1 MVKPKKKLSAF
12 KSIKK
17 SEFRKTPPSMYEIG
31 KGAVAPQDMKRVVDK
46 GSERGSK
53 FMSFLK
59 SAPKRILESIVSPF
73 DVDTDLRVGPDLNDY
88 YDRRRNELEEKN
100 NTKDLNKEEQQ
111 FLDKEYAREERIEK
125 RKKNK

>member
-59 SAPKRILESIVSPF
+59 SIPGRVASTIYDKDSAQKESDFRGRDLQRYNEDRALEIKMK
-73 DVDTDLRVGPDLNDY
+73 TDR
-88 YDRRRNELEEKN
+88 
-100 NTKDLNKEEQQ
+100 TKEEQDYLESEQ
-111 FLDKEYAREERIEK
+111 ARDKRMK
-125 RKKNK
+125 GNK

>member
-12 KSIKK
+12 KAMKK

-59 SAPKRILESIVSPF
+59 SIPSRVARSLDESVQRQDDFRGRDLQRYNEDRALEIKMK
-73 DVDTDLRVGPDLNDY
+73 TDR
-88 YDRRRNELEEKN
+88 
-100 NTKDLNKEEQQ
+100 TKEEQDYLESEQ
-111 FLDKEYAREERIEK
+111 ARDKRMKGYK
-125 RKKNK
+125 

>member
-1 MVKPKKKLSAF
+1 MVKPKKKFSAF

-59 SAPKRILESIVSPF
+59 SIPSRVASSIKDSAQKETDFRSRDSQRYNEDRALEIKMK
-73 DVDTDLRVGPDLNDY
+73 TDR
-88 YDRRRNELEEKN
+88 
-100 NTKDLNKEEQQ
+100 TKEEQDYLESEQ
-111 FLDKEYAREERIEK
+111 ARDKRMK
-125 RKKNK
+125 GNK

>member
-1 MVKPKKKLSAF
+1 MVKPKKYFSAF
-12 KSIKK
+12 KTIKK

-59 SAPKRILESIVSPF
+59 SIPSRVADSLKDSAQRQSDFRSRDLQRYNEDRVREIKMK
-73 DVDTDLRVGPDLNDY
+73 TDRS
-88 YDRRRNELEEKN
+88 
-100 NTKDLNKEEQQ
+100 KEEQDYLENEQ
-111 FLDKEYAREERIEK
+111 ARDKRMKGYK
-125 RKKNK
+125 